1 MRPIAV
7 CQTAHLL
14 LTHRH
19 RGQAPSHICFVLSA
33 VLIEYNAIP
42 LKIVNENRYQSLIS
56 WYTIAPQSLAR
67 MPPHLAHSLGSSFM
81 RRTLVCICVL
91 QAFSPFTWAEALPAD
106 KASVELQATSIT
118 GTADYETAQGPVKG
132 YLATRSASATR
143 TDTAIHE
150 TPQSISVV
158 TKDAVEDIGATRL
171 QDALDYAGGVGRA
184 NNFGGQG
191 LTTFTVR
198 GFTTGEFYRN
208 GFPINRGYPNTPDAN
223 TIERLEVL
231 RGPATML
238 YGRGDPGGT
247 FNVVSKQPLA
257 EPTVT
262 LGSQLDDQGMQR
274 ATLDASGPLDE
285 QGRLAYRLN
294 VVGEGGDT
302 FRDHVETERY
312 GVTPVITWQ
321 ASDDTKVI
329 FEGDFMRN
337 NHPLDRGL
345 TRFAN
350 QKGTASRDTFWGDK
364 DVGKLHNDNSVA
376 QLRFEHLL
384 NDNWTLGGGFQY
396 LDGTLQGNG
405 IEANSLAADGH
416 TLNRNFNYRKLEW
429 TDKDTQLNLTG
440 HFSTGGFD
448 HTLLTGVEFEDY
460 DYKSIIQ
467 RSSASYTSDIFNPV
481 YGKPRP
487 ALTSTPTHD
496 TENLKTYSAFV
507 QDQVALTERLKVL
520 AGARFERFEHEYKS
534 YVTGVKPWNAS
545 DNAVTP
551 RVGVTY
557 DLTDTVAVYADAAR
571 SFKPNTG
578 ASLQGGGFDPEKGKS
593 YEMGLKWQGF
603 DRQLSVDAAIYQ
615 IDKKNV
621 LTNDPADPTGISKVA
636 AGQVRSRGL
645 DLNVAGNLT
654 PEWRVIGGYAYVDA
668 KVTKDNTIRVGSH
681 LANIPR
687 NSFSLLNVYE
697 FQDGALKGLGLGAG
711 TKYVDER
718 VGQTS
723 NTAFTM
729 DGYTVVDLLSYYK
742 VNEKVRLNLDV
753 KNLFNR
759 DFEEGAFGNFYAYPG
774 EPRTVQVGIAYTL

>member
-1 MRPIAV
+1 
-7 CQTAHLL
+7 
-14 LTHRH
+14 
-19 RGQAPSHICFVLSA
+19 
-33 VLIEYNAIP
+33 
-42 LKIVNENRYQSLIS
+42 
-56 WYTIAPQSLAR
+56 
-67 MPPHLAHSLGSSFM
+67 M
-81 RRTLVCICVL
+81 RRTLISICVL
-91 QAFSPFTWAEALPAD
+91 QAFSPFAWAEQVPAEN
-106 KASVELQATSIT
+106 ASIELQATNVT
-118 GTADYETAQGPVKG
+118 ATADLESAQGPVQG
-132 YLATRSASATR
+132 YHATRSASATR
-143 TDTAIHE
+143 TDTSIHE

-158 TKDAVEDIGATRL
+158 SKDVVEDLGATRL

-208 GFPINRGYPNTPDAN
+208 GFPINRGYPNMPDAN

-257 EPTVT
+257 ERTVT
-262 LGSQLDDQGMQR
+262 LGSQLNDQGMKR
-274 ATLDASGPLDE
+274 GTLDASGPLDE
-285 QGRLAYRLN
+285 EGRLAYRLN

-321 ASDDTKVI
+321 ATDDTKVT

-345 TRFAN
+345 TRFPN
-350 QKGTASRDTFWGDK
+350 QRGTPSRDTFWGDK
-364 DVGKLHNDNSVA
+364 DAGKLHNDNNMA
-376 QLRFEHLL
+376 QLRFEHALS
-384 NDNWTLGGGFQY
+384 DNWTLGGGFQW
-396 LDGTLQGNG
+396 LDGSLKGNA
-405 IEANSLAADGH
+405 IEANGPGSLGADGR
-416 TLNRNFNYRKLEW
+416 TLQRNFNYRKLEW
-429 TDKDTQLNLTG
+429 TDKDYQLNLTG

-448 HTLLTGVEFEDY
+448 HTLLTGIEYEDY

-467 RSSASYTSDIFNPV
+467 RSSAVAGTYPIDIFDPV
-481 YGKPRP
+481 YGQTRP
-487 ALTSTPTHD
+487 ALTRTPTHD
-496 TENLKTYSAFV
+496 KENLKTYAAFV

-520 AGARFERFEHEYKS
+520 AGARFERFEHDYQNYVGKS
-534 YVTGVKPWNAS
+534 WQAA

-551 RVGVTY
+551 RVGVIY

-578 ASLQGGGFDPEKGKS
+578 ASREGGGFAPEKGKS
-593 YEMGLKWQGF
+593 YEMGIKWEAL

-615 IDKKNV
+615 IEKKNV
-621 LTNDPADPTGISKVA
+621 LTTDPVDNTFSVA
-636 AGQVRSRGL
+636 AGQVRSRGF

-668 KVTKDNTIRVGSH
+668 EVTRDNTLRSGTR
-681 LANIPR
+681 LMNIPR

-697 FQDGALKGLGLGAG
+697 FQDGALKGLGLGVG
-711 TKYVDER
+711 GKYVDQR
-718 VGQTS
+718 AGQTA
-723 NTAFTM
+723 NTAFSM
-729 DGYTVVDLLSYYK
+729 DAYTVVDLLGYYK
-742 VNEKVRLNLDV
+742 VNEHVRLNLDV

-759 DFEEGAFGNFYAYPG
+759 EYEEGAFGNIYAYPG
-774 EPRTVQVGIAYTL
+774 APRTVQVGIAYTL

>member
-1 MRPIAV
+1 
-7 CQTAHLL
+7 
-14 LTHRH
+14 
-19 RGQAPSHICFVLSA
+19 
-33 VLIEYNAIP
+33 
-42 LKIVNENRYQSLIS
+42 
-56 WYTIAPQSLAR
+56 
-67 MPPHLAHSLGSSFM
+67 M
-81 RRTLVCICVL
+81 RRTLVSLCVL
-91 QAFSPFTWAEALPAD
+91 QAFSPLSWAEVESAE
-106 KASVELQATSIT
+106 KAGIELQATSIT
-118 GTADYETAQGPVKG
+118 GTADYETAQGPVQG
-132 YLATRSASATR
+132 YHATRSASATR
-143 TDTAIHE
+143 TDTSIHE

-158 TKDAVEDIGATRL
+158 SKDVVEDIGATRL

-208 GFPINRGYPNTPDAN
+208 GFPINRGYPNMPDAN

-294 VVGEGGDT
+294 VVGEGGET

-321 ASDDTKVI
+321 ATDDTKVI

-345 TRFAN
+345 TRFTN

-364 DVGKLHNDNSVA
+364 DVGKLHNDNNMA

-384 NDNWTLGGGFQY
+384 NDNWTLGGGFQW
-396 LDGTLQGNG
+396 LDGTLQGNA

-429 TDKDTQLNLTG
+429 TDKDAQLNLTG
-440 HFSTGGFD
+440 HFSTGAFD

-467 RSSASYTSDIFNPV
+467 RSSAAYTSDVFNPV

-496 TENLKTYSAFV
+496 KENLKTYSAFI

-520 AGARFERFEHEYKS
+520 AGARFERFEHEYET
-534 YVTGVKPWNAS
+534 YVAGGKNWKAS
-545 DNAVTP
+545 DNSVTP
-551 RVGVTY
+551 RVGAIY
-557 DLTDTVAVYADAAR
+557 DLTDTLAIYADAAR

-578 ASLQGGGFDPEKGKS
+578 ASSGGVGFEPEKGKS
-593 YEMGLKWQGF
+593 YEMGIKWEGL

-621 LTNDPADPTGISKVA
+621 LTTDPLDPNSKVA
-636 AGQVRSRGL
+636 AGQVRSRGF

-668 KVTKDNTIRVGSH
+668 EVTKDNTIRVGSR

-697 FQDGALKGLGLGAG
+697 FQDGSLKGLGLGAG
-711 TKYVDER
+711 AKYVDER

-723 NTAFTM
+723 NTPFSM
-729 DGYTVVDLLSYYK
+729 DAYAVVDLLSYYK
-742 VNEKVRLNLDV
+742 VNDKVRLNLDV

>member
-1 MRPIAV
+1 
-7 CQTAHLL
+7 
-14 LTHRH
+14 
-19 RGQAPSHICFVLSA
+19 
-33 VLIEYNAIP
+33 
-42 LKIVNENRYQSLIS
+42 
-56 WYTIAPQSLAR
+56 
-67 MPPHLAHSLGSSFM
+67 M
-81 RRTLVCICVL
+81 RRTLISICVL
-91 QAFSPFTWAEALPAD
+91 QAFSPFAWAEQVPAES
-106 KASVELQATSIT
+106 ASIELQATNVT
-118 GTADYETAQGPVKG
+118 ATADLESAQGPVQG
-132 YLATRSASATR
+132 YHATRSASATR
-143 TDTAIHE
+143 TDTSIHE

-158 TKDAVEDIGATRL
+158 SKDVVEDLGATRL

-208 GFPINRGYPNTPDAN
+208 GFPINRGYPNMPDAN

-257 EPTVT
+257 ERTVT
-262 LGSQLDDQGMQR
+262 LGSQLNDQGMKR
-274 ATLDASGPLDE
+274 GTLDASGPLDE
-285 QGRLAYRLN
+285 EGRLAYRLN

-321 ASDDTKVI
+321 ATDDTKVT

-345 TRFAN
+345 TRFPN
-350 QKGTASRDTFWGDK
+350 QRGTPSRDTFWGDK
-364 DVGKLHNDNSVA
+364 DAGKLHNDNNMA
-376 QLRFEHLL
+376 QLRFEHALS
-384 NDNWTLGGGFQY
+384 DNWTLGGGFQW
-396 LDGTLQGNG
+396 LDGSLKGNA
-405 IEANSLAADGH
+405 IEANGPGSLGADGR
-416 TLNRNFNYRKLEW
+416 TLQRNFNYRKLEW
-429 TDKDTQLNLTG
+429 TDKDYQLNLTG

-448 HTLLTGVEFEDY
+448 HTLLTGIEYEDY

-467 RSSASYTSDIFNPV
+467 RSSAVAGTYPIDIFDPV
-481 YGKPRP
+481 YGQTRP
-487 ALTSTPTHD
+487 ALTRTPTHD
-496 TENLKTYSAFV
+496 KENLKTYAAFV

-520 AGARFERFEHEYKS
+520 AGARFERFEHDYQNYVGKS
-534 YVTGVKPWNAS
+534 WQAA

-551 RVGVTY
+551 RVGVIY

-578 ASLQGGGFDPEKGKS
+578 ASREGGGFAPEKGKS
-593 YEMGLKWQGF
+593 YEMGIKWEAL

-615 IDKKNV
+615 IEKKNV
-621 LTNDPADPTGISKVA
+621 LTNDPADTTNTFSVA
-636 AGQVRSRGL
+636 AGQVRSRGF

-668 KVTKDNTIRVGSH
+668 EVTRDNTFRSGTR
-681 LANIPR
+681 LMNIPR

-711 TKYVDER
+711 GKYVDQR
-718 VGQTS
+718 AGQTA
-723 NTAFTM
+723 NTAFSM
-729 DGYTVVDLLSYYK
+729 DAYTVVDLLGYYK
-742 VNEKVRLNLDV
+742 VNEQVRLNLDV

-759 DFEEGAFGNFYAYPG
+759 EYEEGAFGNIYAYPG
-774 EPRTVQVGIAYTL
+774 APRTVQVGIAYTL

>member
-1 MRPIAV
+1 
-7 CQTAHLL
+7 
-14 LTHRH
+14 
-19 RGQAPSHICFVLSA
+19 
-33 VLIEYNAIP
+33 
-42 LKIVNENRYQSLIS
+42 
-56 WYTIAPQSLAR
+56 
-67 MPPHLAHSLGSSFM
+67 M
-81 RRTLVCICVL
+81 RRTLISICVL
-91 QAFSPFTWAEALPAD
+91 QAFSPLTWAEDAPAE
-106 KASVELQATSIT
+106 KASIELQATNVT
-118 GTADYETAQGPVKG
+118 ATADFESAQGPVQG
-132 YLATRSASATR
+132 YHATRSASATR
-143 TDTAIHE
+143 TDTSIHE

-158 TKDAVEDIGATRL
+158 SKDVVEDIGATRL

-208 GFPINRGYPNTPDAN
+208 GFPINRGYPNMPDAN

-257 EPTVT
+257 ERTVT
-262 LGSQLDDQGMQR
+262 LGSQLNDQGMKR
-274 ATLDASGPLDE
+274 GTLDASGPLDE
-285 QGRLAYRLN
+285 EGRLAYRLN

-321 ASDDTKVI
+321 ATDATKVT

-345 TRFAN
+345 TRFPN
-350 QKGTASRDTFWGDK
+350 QRGTPSRDTFWGDK
-364 DVGKLHNDNSVA
+364 DAGKLHNDNNMA
-376 QLRFEHLL
+376 QLRFEHAL
-384 NDNWTLGGGFQY
+384 NDNWTLGGGFQW
-396 LDGTLQGNG
+396 LDGSLKGNA
-405 IEANSLAADGH
+405 IEANGPGSLGADGR
-416 TLNRNFNYRKLEW
+416 TLQRNFNYRKLEW
-429 TDKDTQLNLTG
+429 TDKDYQLNLTG
-440 HFSTGGFD
+440 HFSTGGFE
-448 HTLLTGVEFEDY
+448 HTLLTGIEYEDY

-467 RSSASYTSDIFNPV
+467 RSSAALGTYPIDIFNPV
-481 YGKPRP
+481 YGQTRP
-487 ALTSTPTHD
+487 ALTRTPTHD
-496 TENLKTYSAFV
+496 KENLKTYAAFV

-520 AGARFERFEHEYKS
+520 AGARFERFEHDYQS
-534 YVTGVKPWNAS
+534 YVAGVKPWTAA

-551 RVGVTY
+551 RVGVIY

-578 ASLQGGGFDPEKGKS
+578 ASREGGGFAPEKGKS
-593 YEMGLKWQGF
+593 YEMGIKWEAL
-603 DRQLSVDAAIYQ
+603 DRQLSVDAAVYQ
-615 IDKKNV
+615 IEKKNV
-621 LTNDPADPTGISKVA
+621 LATDPLDNTLSVA
-636 AGQVRSRGL
+636 TGQVRSRGF

-668 KVTKDNTIRVGSH
+668 EVTRDTTLRAGTR
-681 LANIPR
+681 LMNIPR

-711 TKYVDER
+711 GKYVDQR
-718 VGQTS
+718 AGQTA
-723 NTAFTM
+723 NTAFSM
-729 DGYTVVDLLSYYK
+729 DAYTVVDLLGYYK
-742 VNEKVRLNLDV
+742 VNEQVRLNLDV

-759 DFEEGAFGNFYAYPG
+759 EYEEGAFGNIYAYPG
-774 EPRTVQVGIAYTL
+774 APRTVQVGISYTL

>member
-1 MRPIAV
+1 
-7 CQTAHLL
+7 
-14 LTHRH
+14 
-19 RGQAPSHICFVLSA
+19 
-33 VLIEYNAIP
+33 
-42 LKIVNENRYQSLIS
+42 
-56 WYTIAPQSLAR
+56 
-67 MPPHLAHSLGSSFM
+67 M
-81 RRTLVCICVL
+81 RRTLISICVL
-91 QAFSPFTWAEALPAD
+91 QAFSPLAWAEDAPAE
-106 KASVELQATSIT
+106 KTSIELQATNV
-118 GTADYETAQGPVKG
+118 TAAEQFESAQGPVQG
-132 YLATRSASATR
+132 YHATRSASATR
-143 TDTAIHE
+143 TDTSIHE

-158 TKDAVEDIGATRL
+158 SKDVVEDIGATRL

-208 GFPINRGYPNTPDAN
+208 GFPINRGYPNMPDAN

-257 EPTVT
+257 ERSVT
-262 LGSQLDDQGMQR
+262 LGSQVNDQGMKR
-274 ATLDASGPLDE
+274 GTLDASGPLDE
-285 QGRLAYRLN
+285 EGRLAYRLN

-312 GVTPVITWQ
+312 GVAPVITWQ

-345 TRFAN
+345 TRFPN
-350 QKGTASRDTFWGDK
+350 QRGTASRDTFWGDK
-364 DVGKLHNDNSVA
+364 DAGKLHNDNNMA
-376 QLRFEHLL
+376 QLRFEHAL
-384 NDNWTLGGGFQY
+384 NDNWTLGGGFQW
-396 LDGTLQGNG
+396 LDGSLKGNA
-405 IEANSLAADGH
+405 IEANGPGSLGADGR
-416 TLNRNFNYRKLEW
+416 TLQRNFNYRKLEW
-429 TDKDTQLNLTG
+429 TDKDYQLNLTG

-448 HTLLTGVEFEDY
+448 HTLLTGVEYEDY
-460 DYKSIIQ
+460 DYQSIIQ
-467 RSSASYTSDIFNPV
+467 RSAAAAGTYPIDIFNPV
-481 YGKPRP
+481 YGQTRP
-487 ALTSTPTHD
+487 PLTRTPTHD
-496 TENLKTYSAFV
+496 KENLKTYAAFV

-520 AGARFERFEHEYKS
+520 AGARFERFEHDYQT
-534 YVTGVKPWNAS
+534 YVPGAKNWQAA

-551 RVGVTY
+551 RVGVMY

-578 ASLQGGGFDPEKGKS
+578 ASREGGGFAPEKGKS
-593 YEMGLKWQGF
+593 YEMGIKWEAL

-615 IDKKNV
+615 IEKKNV
-621 LTNDPADPTGISKVA
+621 LATDPLDNTLSVA
-636 AGQVRSRGL
+636 TGQVRSRGF

-668 KVTKDNTIRVGSH
+668 EVTRDTTLRAGTR
-681 LANIPR
+681 LMNIPR

-711 TKYVDER
+711 GKYVDQR
-718 VGQTS
+718 AGQTA
-723 NTAFTM
+723 NTAFSM
-729 DGYTVVDLLSYYK
+729 DAYTVVDLLGYYK
-742 VNEKVRLNLDV
+742 VNEQVRLNLDV

-759 DFEEGAFGNFYAYPG
+759 EYEEGAFGNIYAYPG
-774 EPRTVQVGIAYTL
+774 APRTVQLGISYTL

>member
-1 MRPIAV
+1 
-7 CQTAHLL
+7 
-14 LTHRH
+14 
-19 RGQAPSHICFVLSA
+19 
-33 VLIEYNAIP
+33 
-42 LKIVNENRYQSLIS
+42 
-56 WYTIAPQSLAR
+56 
-67 MPPHLAHSLGSSFM
+67 M
-81 RRTLVCICVL
+81 RRTLISICVL
-91 QAFSPFTWAEALPAD
+91 QAFSPFAWAEQVPAEN
-106 KASVELQATSIT
+106 ASIELQATNVT
-118 GTADYETAQGPVKG
+118 ATADLESAQGPVQG
-132 YLATRSASATR
+132 YHATRSASATR
-143 TDTAIHE
+143 TDTSIHE

-158 TKDAVEDIGATRL
+158 SKDVVEDLGATRL

-208 GFPINRGYPNTPDAN
+208 GFPINRGYPNMPDAN

-257 EPTVT
+257 ERTVT
-262 LGSQLDDQGMQR
+262 LGSQLNDQGMKR
-274 ATLDASGPLDE
+274 GTLDASGPLDE
-285 QGRLAYRLN
+285 EGRLAYRLN

-321 ASDDTKVI
+321 ATDDTKVT

-345 TRFAN
+345 TRFPN
-350 QKGTASRDTFWGDK
+350 QRGTPSRDTFWGDK
-364 DVGKLHNDNSVA
+364 DAGKLHNDNNMA
-376 QLRFEHLL
+376 QLRFEHALS
-384 NDNWTLGGGFQY
+384 DNWTLGGGFQW
-396 LDGTLQGNG
+396 LDGSLKGNA
-405 IEANSLAADGH
+405 IEANGPGSLGADGR
-416 TLNRNFNYRKLEW
+416 TLQRNFNYRKLEW
-429 TDKDTQLNLTG
+429 TDKDYQLNLTG

-448 HTLLTGVEFEDY
+448 HTLLTGIEYEDY

-467 RSSASYTSDIFNPV
+467 RSSDEVGTYPVDIFNPV
-481 YGKPRP
+481 YGQTRP
-487 ALTSTPTHD
+487 ALTRTPTHD
-496 TENLKTYSAFV
+496 KENLKTYAAFV

-520 AGARFERFEHEYKS
+520 AGARFERFEHDYET
-534 YVTGVKPWNAS
+534 YVPRGKNWQAA

-551 RVGVTY
+551 RVGVIY

-578 ASLQGGGFDPEKGKS
+578 ASREGGGFAPEKGKS
-593 YEMGLKWQGF
+593 YEMGIKWEAL

-615 IDKKNV
+615 IEKKNV
-621 LTNDPADPTGISKVA
+621 LTTDPVDNTFSVA
-636 AGQVRSRGL
+636 AGQVRSRGF

-668 KVTKDNTIRVGSH
+668 EVTRDNTLRSGTR
-681 LANIPR
+681 LMNIPR

-711 TKYVDER
+711 GKYVDQR
-718 VGQTS
+718 AGQTA
-723 NTAFTM
+723 NTAFSM
-729 DGYTVVDLLSYYK
+729 DAYTVVDLLGYYK
-742 VNEKVRLNLDV
+742 VNEQVRLNLDV

-759 DFEEGAFGNFYAYPG
+759 EYEEGAFGNIYAYPG
-774 EPRTVQVGIAYTL
+774 APRTVQVGIAYTL

>member
-1 MRPIAV
+1 
-7 CQTAHLL
+7 
-14 LTHRH
+14 
-19 RGQAPSHICFVLSA
+19 
-33 VLIEYNAIP
+33 
-42 LKIVNENRYQSLIS
+42 
-56 WYTIAPQSLAR
+56 
-67 MPPHLAHSLGSSFM
+67 M
-81 RRTLVCICVL
+81 RRTLISICVL
-91 QAFSPFTWAEALPAD
+91 QAFSPLTWAEDAPAE
-106 KASVELQATSIT
+106 KASIELQATNVT
-118 GTADYETAQGPVKG
+118 ATADFESAQGPVQG
-132 YLATRSASATR
+132 YHATRSASATR
-143 TDTAIHE
+143 TDTSIHE

-158 TKDAVEDIGATRL
+158 SKDVVEDIGATRL

-208 GFPINRGYPNTPDAN
+208 GFPINRGYPNMPDAN

-257 EPTVT
+257 ERTVT
-262 LGSQLDDQGMQR
+262 LGSQVNDQGMKR
-274 ATLDASGPLDE
+274 GTLDASGPLDE
-285 QGRLAYRLN
+285 EGRLAYRLN

-321 ASDDTKVI
+321 ATDATKVT

-345 TRFAN
+345 TRFPN
-350 QKGTASRDTFWGDK
+350 QRGTPSRDTFWGDK
-364 DVGKLHNDNSVA
+364 DAGKLHNDNNMA
-376 QLRFEHLL
+376 QLRFEHAL
-384 NDNWTLGGGFQY
+384 NDNWTLGGGFQW
-396 LDGTLQGNG
+396 LDGSLKGNA
-405 IEANSLAADGH
+405 IEANGPGSLGADGR
-416 TLNRNFNYRKLEW
+416 TLQRNFNYRKLEW
-429 TDKDTQLNLTG
+429 TDKDYQLNLTG
-440 HFSTGGFD
+440 HFSTGGFE
-448 HTLLTGVEFEDY
+448 HTLLTGIEYEDY

-467 RSSASYTSDIFNPV
+467 RSSAALGTYPIDIFNPV
-481 YGKPRP
+481 YGQTRP
-487 ALTSTPTHD
+487 ALTRTPTHD
-496 TENLKTYSAFV
+496 KENLKTYAAFV

-520 AGARFERFEHEYKS
+520 AGARFERFEHDYQS
-534 YVTGVKPWNAS
+534 YVAGVKPWTAA

-551 RVGVTY
+551 RVGVIY

-578 ASLQGGGFDPEKGKS
+578 ASREGGGFAPEKGKS
-593 YEMGLKWQGF
+593 YEMGIKWEAL

-615 IDKKNV
+615 IEKKNV
-621 LTNDPADPTGISKVA
+621 LATDPLDNTLSVA
-636 AGQVRSRGL
+636 TGQVRSRGF

-668 KVTKDNTIRVGSH
+668 EVTRDTTLRAGTR
-681 LANIPR
+681 LMNIPR

-697 FQDGALKGLGLGAG
+697 FQDGALKGLGLGVG
-711 TKYVDER
+711 GKYVDQR
-718 VGQTS
+718 SGQTA
-723 NTAFTM
+723 NTAFSM
-729 DGYTVVDLLSYYK
+729 DAYTVVDLLGYYK
-742 VNEKVRLNLDV
+742 VNERVRLNLDV

-759 DFEEGAFGNFYAYPG
+759 EYEEGAFGNIYAYPG
-774 EPRTVQVGIAYTL
+774 APRTVQVGIAYTL

>member
-1 MRPIAV
+1 
-7 CQTAHLL
+7 
-14 LTHRH
+14 
-19 RGQAPSHICFVLSA
+19 
-33 VLIEYNAIP
+33 
-42 LKIVNENRYQSLIS
+42 
-56 WYTIAPQSLAR
+56 
-67 MPPHLAHSLGSSFM
+67 M
-81 RRTLVCICVL
+81 RRTLISICVL
-91 QAFSPFTWAEALPAD
+91 QAFSPFAWAEQAPAEN
-106 KASVELQATSIT
+106 ASIELQATNVT
-118 GTADYETAQGPVKG
+118 ATADLESAQGPVQG
-132 YLATRSASATR
+132 YHATRSASATR

-158 TKDAVEDIGATRL
+158 SKDVVEDLGATRL

-208 GFPINRGYPNTPDAN
+208 GFPINRGYPNMPDAN

-257 EPTVT
+257 ERTVT
-262 LGSQLDDQGMQR
+262 LGSQLNDQGMKR
-274 ATLDASGPLDE
+274 GTLDASGPLDE
-285 QGRLAYRLN
+285 EGRLAYRLN

-321 ASDDTKVI
+321 ATDDTKVT

-345 TRFAN
+345 TRFPN
-350 QKGTASRDTFWGDK
+350 QRGTPSRDTFWGDK
-364 DVGKLHNDNSVA
+364 DAGKLHNDNNMA
-376 QLRFEHLL
+376 QLRFEHVL
-384 NDNWTLGGGFQY
+384 NDNWTLGGGFQW
-396 LDGTLQGNG
+396 LDGSLKGNA
-405 IEANSLAADGH
+405 IEANGPGSLGADGR
-416 TLNRNFNYRKLEW
+416 TLQRNFNYRKLEW
-429 TDKDTQLNLTG
+429 TDKDYQLNLTG

-448 HTLLTGVEFEDY
+448 HTLLTGIEYEDY

-467 RSSASYTSDIFNPV
+467 RSSAAAGTYPIDIFDPV
-481 YGKPRP
+481 YGQTRP
-487 ALTSTPTHD
+487 ALTRTPTHD
-496 TENLKTYSAFV
+496 KENLKTYAAFV

-520 AGARFERFEHEYKS
+520 AGARFERFEHDYQNYVGKS
-534 YVTGVKPWNAS
+534 WQAA

-551 RVGVTY
+551 RVGVIY

-578 ASLQGGGFDPEKGKS
+578 ASREGGGFAPEKGKS
-593 YEMGLKWQGF
+593 YEMGLKWEAL

-615 IDKKNV
+615 IEKKNV
-621 LTNDPADPTGISKVA
+621 LTPDPVDSAFNVA
-636 AGQVRSRGL
+636 AGQVRSRGF

-668 KVTKDNTIRVGSH
+668 EVTRDNTLRSGTR
-681 LANIPR
+681 LMNIPR

-711 TKYVDER
+711 GKYVDQR
-718 VGQTS
+718 AGQTA
-723 NTAFTM
+723 NTAFSM
-729 DGYTVVDLLSYYK
+729 DAYTVVDLLGYYK
-742 VNEKVRLNLDV
+742 VNERVRLNLDV

-759 DFEEGAFGNFYAYPG
+759 EYEEGAFGNIYAYPG
-774 EPRTVQVGIAYTL
+774 APRTVQVGIAYTL

>member
-1 MRPIAV
+1 
-7 CQTAHLL
+7 
-14 LTHRH
+14 
-19 RGQAPSHICFVLSA
+19 
-33 VLIEYNAIP
+33 
-42 LKIVNENRYQSLIS
+42 
-56 WYTIAPQSLAR
+56 
-67 MPPHLAHSLGSSFM
+67 M
-81 RRTLVCICVL
+81 RRTLISLCVL
-91 QAFSPFTWAEALPAD
+91 QAFSPFAWAEQAPAEN
-106 KASVELQATSIT
+106 ASIELQATNVT
-118 GTADYETAQGPVKG
+118 ATADLESAQGPVQG
-132 YLATRSASATR
+132 YHATRSASATR
-143 TDTAIHE
+143 TDTSIHE

-158 TKDAVEDIGATRL
+158 SKDVVEDLGATRL

-208 GFPINRGYPNTPDAN
+208 GFPINRGYPNMPDAN

-257 EPTVT
+257 ERTVT
-262 LGSQLDDQGMQR
+262 LGSQLNDQGMKR
-274 ATLDASGPLDE
+274 GTLDASGPLDE
-285 QGRLAYRLN
+285 EGRLAYRLN

-321 ASDDTKVI
+321 ATDDTKVT

-345 TRFAN
+345 TRFPN
-350 QKGTASRDTFWGDK
+350 QRGTPSRDTFWGDK
-364 DVGKLHNDNSVA
+364 DAGKLHNDNNMA
-376 QLRFEHLL
+376 QLRFEHALS
-384 NDNWTLGGGFQY
+384 DNWTLGGGFQW
-396 LDGTLQGNG
+396 LDGSLKGNA
-405 IEANSLAADGH
+405 IEANGSGSLGADGR
-416 TLNRNFNYRKLEW
+416 TLQRNFNYRKLEW
-429 TDKDTQLNLTG
+429 TDKDYQLNLTG

-448 HTLLTGVEFEDY
+448 HTLLTGIEYEDY

-467 RSSASYTSDIFNPV
+467 RSSAVAGTYPIDIFDPV
-481 YGKPRP
+481 YGQTRP
-487 ALTSTPTHD
+487 ALTRTPTHD
-496 TENLKTYSAFV
+496 KENLKTYAAFV

-520 AGARFERFEHEYKS
+520 AGARFERFEHDYQNYVGKS
-534 YVTGVKPWNAS
+534 WQAA

-551 RVGVTY
+551 RVGVIY

-578 ASLQGGGFDPEKGKS
+578 ASREGGGFAPEKGKS
-593 YEMGLKWQGF
+593 YEMGIKWEAL

-615 IDKKNV
+615 IEKKNV
-621 LTNDPADPTGISKVA
+621 LTTDPVDNTFSVA
-636 AGQVRSRGL
+636 AGQVRSRGF

-668 KVTKDNTIRVGSH
+668 EVTRDNTLRSGTR
-681 LANIPR
+681 LMNIPR

-697 FQDGALKGLGLGAG
+697 FQDGALKGLGLGVG
-711 TKYVDER
+711 GKYVDQR
-718 VGQTS
+718 AGQTA
-723 NTAFTM
+723 NTAFSM
-729 DGYTVVDLLSYYK
+729 DAYTVVDLLGYYK
-742 VNEKVRLNLDV
+742 VNEHVRLNLDV

-759 DFEEGAFGNFYAYPG
+759 EYEEGAFGNIYAYPG
-774 EPRTVQVGIAYTL
+774 APRTVQVGIAYTL

>member
-1 MRPIAV
+1 
-7 CQTAHLL
+7 
-14 LTHRH
+14 
-19 RGQAPSHICFVLSA
+19 
-33 VLIEYNAIP
+33 
-42 LKIVNENRYQSLIS
+42 
-56 WYTIAPQSLAR
+56 
-67 MPPHLAHSLGSSFM
+67 M
-81 RRTLVCICVL
+81 RRTLISICVL
-91 QAFSPFTWAEALPAD
+91 QAFSPFTWADVAPTEQTSL
-106 KASVELQATSIT
+106 ELQATNVT

-132 YLATRSASATR
+132 YHATRSASATR
-143 TDTAIHE
+143 TDTSIHE

-158 TKDAVEDIGATRL
+158 SKDVVEDIGATRL

-208 GFPINRGYPNTPDAN
+208 GFPINRGYPNMPDAN

-247 FNVVSKQPLA
+247 FNVVSKQPLP
-257 EPTVT
+257 ERTVT
-262 LGSQLDDQGMQR
+262 LGSQLNDQGMKR
-274 ATLDASGPLDE
+274 GTLDASGPLDE
-285 QGRLAYRLN
+285 EGRLAYRLN

-321 ASDDTKVI
+321 ATDETKVI

-345 TRFAN
+345 TRFST

-364 DVGKLHNDNSVA
+364 DVGKLHNDNNMA
-376 QLRFEHLL
+376 QLRFEHIL
-384 NDNWTLGGGFQY
+384 NEDWTLGGGFQW
-396 LDGTLQGNG
+396 LDGTLQGNA

-440 HFSTGGFD
+440 HFSTGGFE

-467 RSSASYTSDIFNPV
+467 RSAAAYTSDIFNPV

-487 ALTSTPTHD
+487 ALVNTPTND
-496 TENLKTYSAFV
+496 KENLKTYAAFV

-520 AGARFERFEHEYKS
+520 AGARFERFEHKYETYVANTKS
-534 YVTGVKPWNAS
+534 WEAS

-551 RVGVTY
+551 RVGLIY
-557 DLTDTVAVYADAAR
+557 DLTDSLAVYADAAR

-578 ASLQGGGFDPEKGKS
+578 ATRTGEGFEPEKGKS
-593 YEMGLKWQGF
+593 YEMGIKWEAL
-603 DRQLSVDAAIYQ
+603 DRQLSIDAAVYQ

-621 LTNDPADPTGISKVA
+621 LTTDPLDTNSRVA
-636 AGQVRSRGL
+636 AGQVRSRGF

-668 KVTKDNTIRVGSH
+668 EVTKDNTLRAGTH

-697 FQDGALKGLGLGAG
+697 FQDGSLKGLGLGAG
-711 TKYVDER
+711 AKYVDER

-723 NTAFTM
+723 NTPFTM
-729 DGYTVVDLLSYYK
+729 DAYTVVDLLGYYK

-774 EPRTVQVGIAYTL
+774 APRTVQVGIAYTL

>member
-1 MRPIAV
+1 
-7 CQTAHLL
+7 
-14 LTHRH
+14 
-19 RGQAPSHICFVLSA
+19 
-33 VLIEYNAIP
+33 
-42 LKIVNENRYQSLIS
+42 
-56 WYTIAPQSLAR
+56 
-67 MPPHLAHSLGSSFM
+67 M
-81 RRTLVCICVL
+81 RRTLISICVL
-91 QAFSPFTWAEALPAD
+91 QAFSPLTWAEDAPAE
-106 KASVELQATSIT
+106 KASIELQATNVT
-118 GTADYETAQGPVKG
+118 ATADFESAQGPVQG
-132 YLATRSASATR
+132 YHATRSASATR
-143 TDTAIHE
+143 TDTSIHE

-158 TKDAVEDIGATRL
+158 SKDVVEDIGATRL

-208 GFPINRGYPNTPDAN
+208 GFPINRGYPNMPDAN

-257 EPTVT
+257 ERTVT
-262 LGSQLDDQGMQR
+262 LGSQLNDQGMKR
-274 ATLDASGPLDE
+274 GTLDASGPLDE
-285 QGRLAYRLN
+285 EGRLAYRLN

-321 ASDDTKVI
+321 ATDATKVT

-345 TRFAN
+345 TRFPN
-350 QKGTASRDTFWGDK
+350 QRGTPSRDTFWGDK
-364 DVGKLHNDNSVA
+364 DAGKLHNDNNMA
-376 QLRFEHLL
+376 QLRFEHAL
-384 NDNWTLGGGFQY
+384 NDNWTLGGGFQW
-396 LDGTLQGNG
+396 LDGSLKGNA
-405 IEANSLAADGH
+405 IEANGPGSLGADGR
-416 TLNRNFNYRKLEW
+416 TLQRNFNYRKLEW
-429 TDKDTQLNLTG
+429 TDKDYQLNLTG
-440 HFSTGGFD
+440 HFSTGGLE
-448 HTLLTGVEFEDY
+448 HTLLTGIEYEDY

-467 RSSASYTSDIFNPV
+467 RSSADLGTYPIDIFNPV
-481 YGKPRP
+481 YGQTRP
-487 ALTSTPTHD
+487 ALTRTPTHD
-496 TENLKTYSAFV
+496 KENLKTYAAFV

-520 AGARFERFEHEYKS
+520 AGARFERFEHDYQS
-534 YVTGVKPWNAS
+534 HVAGVKPWTAA

-551 RVGVTY
+551 RVGVIY

-578 ASLQGGGFDPEKGKS
+578 ASREGGGFAPEKGKS
-593 YEMGLKWQGF
+593 YEMGIKWEAL

-615 IDKKNV
+615 IEKKNV
-621 LTNDPADPTGISKVA
+621 LATDPLDNTLRVA
-636 AGQVRSRGL
+636 TGQVRSRGF

-668 KVTKDNTIRVGSH
+668 EVTRDTTLRAGTR
-681 LANIPR
+681 LMNIPR

-711 TKYVDER
+711 GKYVDQR
-718 VGQTS
+718 AGQTA
-723 NTAFTM
+723 NTAFSM
-729 DGYTVVDLLSYYK
+729 DAYTVVDLLGYYK
-742 VNEKVRLNLDV
+742 VNEQVRLNLDV

-759 DFEEGAFGNFYAYPG
+759 EYEEGAFGNIYAYPG
-774 EPRTVQVGIAYTL
+774 APRTVQVGISYTL

>member
-1 MRPIAV
+1 
-7 CQTAHLL
+7 
-14 LTHRH
+14 
-19 RGQAPSHICFVLSA
+19 
-33 VLIEYNAIP
+33 
-42 LKIVNENRYQSLIS
+42 
-56 WYTIAPQSLAR
+56 
-67 MPPHLAHSLGSSFM
+67 M
-81 RRTLVCICVL
+81 RRTLISICVL
-91 QAFSPFTWAEALPAD
+91 QAFSPFSWAEDAPAET
-106 KASVELQATSIT
+106 ASIELQATNVT
-118 GTADYETAQGPVKG
+118 ATADFESAQGPVQG
-132 YLATRSASATR
+132 YHATRSASATR
-143 TDTAIHE
+143 TDTSIHE

-158 TKDAVEDIGATRL
+158 SKDVVEDIGATRL

-208 GFPINRGYPNTPDAN
+208 GFPINRGYPNMPDAN

-257 EPTVT
+257 ERTVT
-262 LGSQLDDQGMQR
+262 LGSQVNDQGMKR
-274 ATLDASGPLDE
+274 GTLDASGPLDE
-285 QGRLAYRLN
+285 EGRLAYRLN

-321 ASDDTKVI
+321 ANDDTKVI

-345 TRFAN
+345 TRLPN
-350 QKGTASRDTFWGDK
+350 QRSTPSRDTFWGDK
-364 DVGKLHNDNSVA
+364 NAGKLHNDNNMA
-376 QLRFEHLL
+376 QLRFEHAL
-384 NDNWTLGGGFQY
+384 NDNWTLGGGFQW
-396 LDGTLQGNG
+396 LDGSLKGNA
-405 IEANSLAADGH
+405 IEANGAGSLGTDGR
-416 TLNRNFNYRKLEW
+416 TLQRNFNYRKLEW
-429 TDKDTQLNLTG
+429 TDKDYQLNLTG

-448 HTLLTGVEFEDY
+448 HTLLTGIEYEDY

-467 RSSASYTSDIFNPV
+467 RSSAVPGTYPIDIFNPV
-481 YGKPRP
+481 YGQVRP
-487 ALTSTPTHD
+487 PLTRTPTHD
-496 TENLKTYSAFV
+496 KENLKTYAAFV

-520 AGARFERFEHEYKS
+520 AGARFERFEHDYET
-534 YVTGVKPWNAS
+534 YVPLGKNWQAA

-551 RVGVTY
+551 RVGVIY

-578 ASLQGGGFDPEKGKS
+578 ASREGGGFAPEKGKS
-593 YEMGLKWQGF
+593 YEMGIKWEAL

-615 IDKKNV
+615 IEKKNV
-621 LTNDPADPTGISKVA
+621 LTNDPADPTNTFSVA
-636 AGQVRSRGL
+636 AGQVRSRGF

-668 KVTKDNTIRVGSH
+668 EVTRDNTFRAGTR
-681 LANIPR
+681 LMNIPR

-711 TKYVDER
+711 GKYVDQR
-718 VGQTS
+718 AGQTA
-723 NTAFTM
+723 NTGFSM
-729 DGYTVVDLLSYYK
+729 DAYTVVDLLGYYK
-742 VNEKVRLNLDV
+742 VNEQVRLNLDV

-759 DFEEGAFGNFYAYPG
+759 EYEEGAFGNIYAYPG
-774 EPRTVQVGIAYTL
+774 APRTVQVGISYTL

>member
-1 MRPIAV
+1 
-7 CQTAHLL
+7 
-14 LTHRH
+14 
-19 RGQAPSHICFVLSA
+19 
-33 VLIEYNAIP
+33 
-42 LKIVNENRYQSLIS
+42 
-56 WYTIAPQSLAR
+56 
-67 MPPHLAHSLGSSFM
+67 M
-81 RRTLVCICVL
+81 RRTLISICVL
-91 QAFSPFTWAEALPAD
+91 QAFSPFAWAEQVPAEN
-106 KASVELQATSIT
+106 ASIELQATNVT
-118 GTADYETAQGPVKG
+118 ATADLESTQGPVQG
-132 YLATRSASATR
+132 YHATRSASATR

-158 TKDAVEDIGATRL
+158 SKDVVEDLGATRL

-208 GFPINRGYPNTPDAN
+208 GFPINRGYPNMPDAN

-257 EPTVT
+257 ERTVT
-262 LGSQLDDQGMQR
+262 LGSQLNDQGMKR
-274 ATLDASGPLDE
+274 GTLDASGPLDE
-285 QGRLAYRLN
+285 EGRLAYRLN

-321 ASDDTKVI
+321 ATDDTKVT

-345 TRFAN
+345 TRFPN
-350 QKGTASRDTFWGDK
+350 QRGTPSRDTFWGDK
-364 DVGKLHNDNSVA
+364 DAGKLHNDNNMA
-376 QLRFEHLL
+376 QLRFEHALS
-384 NDNWTLGGGFQY
+384 DNWTLGGGFQW
-396 LDGTLQGNG
+396 LDGSLKGNA
-405 IEANSLAADGH
+405 IEANGPGSLGTDGR
-416 TLNRNFNYRKLEW
+416 TLQRNFNYRKLEW
-429 TDKDTQLNLTG
+429 TDKDYQLNLTG

-448 HTLLTGVEFEDY
+448 HTLLTGIEYEDY

-467 RSSASYTSDIFNPV
+467 RSSAVAGTYPIDIFDPV
-481 YGKPRP
+481 YGQPRP
-487 ALTSTPTHD
+487 ALTRTPTHD
-496 TENLKTYSAFV
+496 KENLKTYAAFV

-520 AGARFERFEHEYKS
+520 AGARFERFEHDYQNYVGKS
-534 YVTGVKPWNAS
+534 WQAA

-551 RVGVTY
+551 RVGVIY
-557 DLTDTVAVYADAAR
+557 DLTDTIAVYADAAR

-578 ASLQGGGFDPEKGKS
+578 ASREGGGFAPEKGKS
-593 YEMGLKWQGF
+593 YEMGIKWEAL

-615 IDKKNV
+615 IEKKNV
-621 LTNDPADPTGISKVA
+621 LTTDPVDNTFSVA
-636 AGQVRSRGL
+636 AGQVRSRGF

-668 KVTKDNTIRVGSH
+668 EVTRDNTLRFGTR
-681 LANIPR
+681 LMNIPR

-697 FQDGALKGLGLGAG
+697 FQDGALKGLGLGVG
-711 TKYVDER
+711 GKYVDQR
-718 VGQTS
+718 AGQTA
-723 NTAFTM
+723 NTAFSM
-729 DGYTVVDLLSYYK
+729 DAYTVVDLLGYYK
-742 VNEKVRLNLDV
+742 VNEHVRLNLDV

-759 DFEEGAFGNFYAYPG
+759 EYEEGAFGNIYAYPG
-774 EPRTVQVGIAYTL
+774 APRTVQVGIAYTL

>member
-1 MRPIAV
+1 
-7 CQTAHLL
+7 
-14 LTHRH
+14 
-19 RGQAPSHICFVLSA
+19 
-33 VLIEYNAIP
+33 
-42 LKIVNENRYQSLIS
+42 
-56 WYTIAPQSLAR
+56 
-67 MPPHLAHSLGSSFM
+67 M
-81 RRTLVCICVL
+81 RRTLVSICVL
-91 QAFSPFTWAEALPAD
+91 QAFSPLSWAEVEPVE
-106 KASVELQATSIT
+106 KAGLELQATNIT
-118 GTADYETAQGPVKG
+118 GTADYETAQGPVQG
-132 YLATRSASATR
+132 YRATRSASATR
-143 TDTAIHE
+143 TDTSIHE

-208 GFPINRGYPNTPDAN
+208 GFPINRGYPNMPDAN

-247 FNVVSKQPLA
+247 FNVVSKQPLP
-257 EPTVT
+257 ERSVT
-262 LGSQLDDQGMQR
+262 LGSQLSDQGMR
-274 ATLDASGPLDE
+274 RGTLDASGPLDDE
-285 QGRLAYRLN
+285 GRLAYRLN

-321 ASDDTKVI
+321 ATDDTKLI

-345 TRFAN
+345 TRYAN
-350 QKGTASRDTFWGDK
+350 QKGTPSRDTFWGEK
-364 DVGKLHNDNSVA
+364 DIGKLHNDNSMA

-384 NDNWTLGGGFQY
+384 NDNWTLGGGFQW
-396 LDGTLQGNG
+396 LDGTLQGNA
-405 IEANSLAADGH
+405 IEANSLAADGR
-416 TLNRNFNYRKLEW
+416 TLSRNFNYRKLEW

-440 HFSTGGFD
+440 HFSTGGFE

-467 RSSASYTSDIFNPV
+467 RSSGAAGTYPIDIFNPV
-481 YGKPRP
+481 YGQPRP
-487 ALTSTPTHD
+487 ALTRTPTHD
-496 TENLKTYSAFV
+496 KENLKTYAAFV

-520 AGARFERFEHEYKS
+520 AGARFERFEHDYHTYVPGGKS
-534 YVTGVKPWNAS
+534 WEAS

-551 RVGVTY
+551 RVGLTY
-557 DLTDTVAVYADAAR
+557 DLTETVAVYADAAR

-578 ASLQGGGFDPEKGKS
+578 ASRQGGGFEPEKGKS
-593 YEMGLKWQGF
+593 YEMGIKWEAL
-603 DRQLSVDAAIYQ
+603 DHQLSVDAAIYQ
-615 IDKKNV
+615 IEKKNV
-621 LTNDPADPTGISKVA
+621 LTTDPVDSTFSVA
-636 AGQVRSRGL
+636 AGQVRSRGF
-645 DLNVAGNLT
+645 DLNVAGNFT

-668 KVTKDNTIRVGSH
+668 EVTKDNSIRVGSR

-687 NSFSLLNVYE
+687 SSFSLLNVYE

-711 TKYVDER
+711 SKYVAER

-723 NTAFTM
+723 NTPFSMGA
-729 DGYTVVDLLSYYK
+729 YTVVDLLSYYK

-759 DFEEGAFGNFYAYPG
+759 DYEEGAFGNIYAYPG
-774 EPRTVQVGIAYTL
+774 APRTVQVGIAYTL

>member
-1 MRPIAV
+1 
-7 CQTAHLL
+7 
-14 LTHRH
+14 
-19 RGQAPSHICFVLSA
+19 
-33 VLIEYNAIP
+33 
-42 LKIVNENRYQSLIS
+42 
-56 WYTIAPQSLAR
+56 
-67 MPPHLAHSLGSSFM
+67 M
-81 RRTLVCICVL
+81 RRTLVSLCVL
-91 QAFSPFTWAEALPAD
+91 QAFSPLSWAEVESAE
-106 KASVELQATSIT
+106 KAGIELQATSIT
-118 GTADYETAQGPVKG
+118 GTADYETAQGPVQG
-132 YLATRSASATR
+132 YHATRSASATR
-143 TDTAIHE
+143 TDTSIHE

-158 TKDAVEDIGATRL
+158 SKDVVEDIGATRL

-208 GFPINRGYPNTPDAN
+208 GFPINRGYPNMPDAN

-294 VVGEGGDT
+294 VVGEGGET

-321 ASDDTKVI
+321 ATDDTKVI

-345 TRFAN
+345 TRFTN

-364 DVGKLHNDNSVA
+364 DVGKLHNDNNMA

-384 NDNWTLGGGFQY
+384 NDNWTLGGGFQW
-396 LDGTLQGNG
+396 LDGTLQGNA

-429 TDKDTQLNLTG
+429 TDKDAQLNLTG
-440 HFSTGGFD
+440 HFSTGAFD

-467 RSSASYTSDIFNPV
+467 RSSAAYTSDIFNPV

-496 TENLKTYSAFV
+496 KENLKTYSAFI

-520 AGARFERFEHEYKS
+520 AGARFERFEHEYET
-534 YVTGVKPWNAS
+534 YVAGGKNWKAS
-545 DNAVTP
+545 DNSVTP
-551 RVGVTY
+551 RVGAIY
-557 DLTDTVAVYADAAR
+557 DLTDTLAIYADAAR

-578 ASLQGGGFDPEKGKS
+578 ASSGGVGFEPEKGKS
-593 YEMGLKWQGF
+593 YEMGIKWEGL

-621 LTNDPADPTGISKVA
+621 LTTDPLDPNSKVA
-636 AGQVRSRGL
+636 AGQVRSRGF

-668 KVTKDNTIRVGSH
+668 EVTKDNTIRVGSR

-697 FQDGALKGLGLGAG
+697 FQDGSLKGLGLGAG
-711 TKYVDER
+711 AKYVDER

-723 NTAFTM
+723 NTPFSM
-729 DGYTVVDLLSYYK
+729 DAYAVVDLLSYYK
-742 VNEKVRLNLDV
+742 VNDKVRLNLDV

>member
-1 MRPIAV
+1 
-7 CQTAHLL
+7 
-14 LTHRH
+14 
-19 RGQAPSHICFVLSA
+19 
-33 VLIEYNAIP
+33 
-42 LKIVNENRYQSLIS
+42 
-56 WYTIAPQSLAR
+56 
-67 MPPHLAHSLGSSFM
+67 M
-81 RRTLVCICVL
+81 RRTLISICVL
-91 QAFSPFTWAEALPAD
+91 QAFSPFTWAEV
-106 KASVELQATSIT
+106 ASTETTRVELQATNIT
-118 GTADYETAQGPVKG
+118 GAADYETAQGPVQG
-132 YLATRSASATR
+132 YHATRSASATR
-143 TDTAIHE
+143 TDTSIHE

-158 TKDAVEDIGATRL
+158 SKDVVEDIGATRL

-208 GFPINRGYPNTPDAN
+208 GFPINRGYPNMPDAN
-223 TIERLEVL
+223 SIERLEVL

-257 EPTVT
+257 EPKVT

-312 GVTPVITWQ
+312 GVTPVVTWQ
-321 ASDDTKVI
+321 ATDDTKVI

-345 TRFAN
+345 TRYAN
-350 QKGTASRDTFWGDK
+350 QKGTPSRDTFWGEK
-364 DVGKLHNDNSVA
+364 DIGKLHNDNNMA

-384 NDNWTLGGGFQY
+384 NDNWTLGGGFQW
-396 LDGTLQGNG
+396 LDGTLQGNA
-405 IEANSLAADGH
+405 IEANSLAADGR
-416 TLNRNFNYRKLEW
+416 TLSRNFNYRKLEW

-467 RSSASYTSDIFNPV
+467 RSSGLAGSYPIDIFDPV
-481 YGKPRP
+481 YGQPRP
-487 ALTSTPTHD
+487 ALTRTPTHD
-496 TENLKTYSAFV
+496 KENLKTYAAFV

-520 AGARFERFEHEYKS
+520 AGARFERFEHDYES
-534 YVTGVKPWNAS
+534 YVTGVKPWNTA

-551 RVGVTY
+551 RVGVIY
-557 DLTDTVAVYADAAR
+557 DLTETVAVYADAAR

-578 ASLQGGGFDPEKGKS
+578 AAREGGGFEPEKGKS
-593 YEMGLKWQGF
+593 YEMGIKWEALE
-603 DRQLSVDAAIYQ
+603 RQLSVDAAIYQ
-615 IDKKNV
+615 IEKKNV
-621 LTNDPADPTGISKVA
+621 LTTDPLDSTFSVA
-636 AGQVRSRGL
+636 AGQVRSRGF
-645 DLNVAGNLT
+645 DLNVAGNIT

-668 KVTKDNTIRVGSH
+668 EVTKDNTIRVGSR

-711 TKYVDER
+711 GKYVAER

-723 NTAFTM
+723 NTPFSMGA
-729 DGYTVVDLLSYYK
+729 YTVVDLLGYYK
-742 VNEKVRLNLDV
+742 VNDKVRLNLDV

-759 DFEEGAFGNFYAYPG
+759 DYEEGAFGNVYAYPG

>member
-1 MRPIAV
+1 
-7 CQTAHLL
+7 
-14 LTHRH
+14 
-19 RGQAPSHICFVLSA
+19 
-33 VLIEYNAIP
+33 
-42 LKIVNENRYQSLIS
+42 
-56 WYTIAPQSLAR
+56 
-67 MPPHLAHSLGSSFM
+67 M
-81 RRTLVCICVL
+81 RRTLISICVL
-91 QAFSPFTWAEALPAD
+91 QAFSPFAWAEQVPAEN
-106 KASVELQATSIT
+106 ASIELQATNVT
-118 GTADYETAQGPVKG
+118 ATADLESAQGPVRG
-132 YLATRSASATR
+132 YRATRSASATR
-143 TDTAIHE
+143 TDTSIHE

-158 TKDAVEDIGATRL
+158 SKDVVEDLGATRL

-208 GFPINRGYPNTPDAN
+208 GFPINRGYPNMPDAN

-257 EPTVT
+257 ERTVT
-262 LGSQLDDQGMQR
+262 LGSQLNDQGMQR
-274 ATLDASGPLDE
+274 GTLDASGPLDE
-285 QGRLAYRLN
+285 EGRLAYRLN

-312 GVTPVITWQ
+312 GVTPVLTWQ
-321 ASDDTKVI
+321 ATDDTKVT

-345 TRFAN
+345 TRFPN
-350 QKGTASRDTFWGDK
+350 QRGTPSRDTFWGDK
-364 DVGKLHNDNSVA
+364 NAGKLHNDNNMA
-376 QLRFEHLL
+376 QLRFEHAL
-384 NDNWTLGGGFQY
+384 NDNWALGGGFQW
-396 LDGTLQGNG
+396 LDGSLKGNA
-405 IEANSLAADGH
+405 IEANGPGSLGADGR
-416 TLNRNFNYRKLEW
+416 TLQRNFNYRKLEW
-429 TDKDTQLNLTG
+429 TDKDYQLNLTG

-448 HTLLTGVEFEDY
+448 HTLLTGIEYEDY

-467 RSSASYTSDIFNPV
+467 RSSAVAGTYPIDIFDPV
-481 YGKPRP
+481 YGQTRP
-487 ALTSTPTHD
+487 ALTRTPTHD
-496 TENLKTYSAFV
+496 KENLKTYAAFV

-520 AGARFERFEHEYKS
+520 AGARFERFEHDYQNYVGKS
-534 YVTGVKPWNAS
+534 WQAA

-551 RVGVTY
+551 RVGVIY

-578 ASLQGGGFDPEKGKS
+578 ASREGGGFAPEKGKS
-593 YEMGLKWQGF
+593 YEMGIKWDAL

-615 IDKKNV
+615 IEKKNV
-621 LTNDPADPTGISKVA
+621 LTTDPVDNTFSVA
-636 AGQVRSRGL
+636 AGQVRSRGF

-668 KVTKDNTIRVGSH
+668 EVTRDNTLRSGTR
-681 LANIPR
+681 LMNIPR
-687 NSFSLLNVYE
+687 NSLSLLNVYE

-711 TKYVDER
+711 GKYVDQR
-718 VGQTS
+718 AGQTA
-723 NTAFTM
+723 NTAFSM
-729 DGYTVVDLLSYYK
+729 DAYTVVDLLGYYK
-742 VNEKVRLNLDV
+742 VNEQVRLNLDV

-759 DFEEGAFGNFYAYPG
+759 EYEEGAFGNIYTYPG
-774 EPRTVQVGIAYTL
+774 APRTVQVGIAYAL

>member
-1 MRPIAV
+1 
-7 CQTAHLL
+7 
-14 LTHRH
+14 
-19 RGQAPSHICFVLSA
+19 
-33 VLIEYNAIP
+33 
-42 LKIVNENRYQSLIS
+42 
-56 WYTIAPQSLAR
+56 
-67 MPPHLAHSLGSSFM
+67 M
-81 RRTLVCICVL
+81 RRTLISICVL
-91 QAFSPFTWAEALPAD
+91 QAFSPFTWAEV
-106 KASVELQATSIT
+106 ASTETTRVELQATNIT
-118 GTADYETAQGPVKG
+118 GAADYETAQGPVQG
-132 YLATRSASATR
+132 YHATRSASATR
-143 TDTAIHE
+143 TDTSIHE

-158 TKDAVEDIGATRL
+158 SKDVVEDIGATRL

-208 GFPINRGYPNTPDAN
+208 GFPINRGYPNMPDAN
-223 TIERLEVL
+223 SIERLEVL

-257 EPTVT
+257 EPKVT

-321 ASDDTKVI
+321 ATDDTKVI

-345 TRFAN
+345 TRYAN
-350 QKGTASRDTFWGDK
+350 QKGTPSRDTFWGEK
-364 DVGKLHNDNSVA
+364 DIGKLHNDNNMA

-384 NDNWTLGGGFQY
+384 NDDWTLGGGFQW
-396 LDGTLQGNG
+396 LDGTLQGNA
-405 IEANSLAADGH
+405 IEANSLAADGR
-416 TLNRNFNYRKLEW
+416 TLSRNFNYRKLEW

-467 RSSASYTSDIFNPV
+467 RSSGLAGSYPIDIFDLV
-481 YGKPRP
+481 YGQPRP
-487 ALTSTPTHD
+487 ALTRTPTHD
-496 TENLKTYSAFV
+496 KENLKTYAAFV

-520 AGARFERFEHEYKS
+520 AGARFERFEHDYES
-534 YVTGVKPWNAS
+534 YVTGVKPWNAA

-551 RVGVTY
+551 RVGVIY
-557 DLTDTVAVYADAAR
+557 DLTETVAVYADAAR

-578 ASLQGGGFDPEKGKS
+578 AAREGGGFEPEKGKS
-593 YEMGLKWQGF
+593 YEMGIKWEALE
-603 DRQLSVDAAIYQ
+603 RQLSVDAAIYQ
-615 IDKKNV
+615 IEKKNV
-621 LTNDPADPTGISKVA
+621 LTTDPLDSTFSVA
-636 AGQVRSRGL
+636 AGQVRSRGF
-645 DLNVAGNLT
+645 DLNVAGNIT

-668 KVTKDNTIRVGSH
+668 EVTKDNTIRVGSR

-711 TKYVDER
+711 GKYVAER

-723 NTAFTM
+723 NTPFSMGA
-729 DGYTVVDLLSYYK
+729 YTVVDLLGYYK
-742 VNEKVRLNLDV
+742 VNDKVRLNLDV

-759 DFEEGAFGNFYAYPG
+759 DYEEGAFGNVYAYPG

>member
-1 MRPIAV
+1 
-7 CQTAHLL
+7 
-14 LTHRH
+14 
-19 RGQAPSHICFVLSA
+19 
-33 VLIEYNAIP
+33 
-42 LKIVNENRYQSLIS
+42 
-56 WYTIAPQSLAR
+56 
-67 MPPHLAHSLGSSFM
+67 M
-81 RRTLVCICVL
+81 RRTLISICVL
-91 QAFSPFTWAEALPAD
+91 QAFSPFAWAEQAPAEN
-106 KASVELQATSIT
+106 ASIELQATNVT
-118 GTADYETAQGPVKG
+118 ATADLESAQGPVQG
-132 YLATRSASATR
+132 YHATRSASATR

-158 TKDAVEDIGATRL
+158 SKDVVEDLGATRL

-208 GFPINRGYPNTPDAN
+208 GFPINRGYPNMPDAN

-257 EPTVT
+257 ERTVT
-262 LGSQLDDQGMQR
+262 LGSQLNDQGMKR
-274 ATLDASGPLDE
+274 GTLDASGPLDE
-285 QGRLAYRLN
+285 EGRLAYRLN

-321 ASDDTKVI
+321 ATDDTKVT

-345 TRFAN
+345 TRFPN
-350 QKGTASRDTFWGDK
+350 QRGTPSRDTFWGDK
-364 DVGKLHNDNSVA
+364 DAGKLHNDNNMA
-376 QLRFEHLL
+376 QLRFEHVL
-384 NDNWTLGGGFQY
+384 NDNWTLGGGFQW
-396 LDGTLQGNG
+396 LDGSLKGNA
-405 IEANSLAADGH
+405 IEANGPGSLGADGR
-416 TLNRNFNYRKLEW
+416 TLQRNFNYRKLEW
-429 TDKDTQLNLTG
+429 TDKDYQLNLTG

-448 HTLLTGVEFEDY
+448 HTLLTGIEYEDY

-467 RSSASYTSDIFNPV
+467 RSSAAAGTYPIDIFDPV
-481 YGKPRP
+481 YGQPRP
-487 ALTSTPTHD
+487 ALTRTPTHD
-496 TENLKTYSAFV
+496 KENLKTYAAFV

-520 AGARFERFEHEYKS
+520 AGARFERFEHDYQNYVGKS
-534 YVTGVKPWNAS
+534 WQAA

-551 RVGVTY
+551 RVGVIY

-578 ASLQGGGFDPEKGKS
+578 ASREGGGFAPEKGKS
-593 YEMGLKWQGF
+593 YEMGIKWEAL

-615 IDKKNV
+615 IEKKNV
-621 LTNDPADPTGISKVA
+621 LTTDPVDNTFSVA
-636 AGQVRSRGL
+636 AGQVRSRGF

-668 KVTKDNTIRVGSH
+668 EVTRDNTLRSGTR
-681 LANIPR
+681 LMNIPR

-711 TKYVDER
+711 GKYVDQR
-718 VGQTS
+718 AGQTA
-723 NTAFTM
+723 NTAFSM
-729 DGYTVVDLLSYYK
+729 DAYTVVDLLGYYK
-742 VNEKVRLNLDV
+742 VNERVRLNLDV

-759 DFEEGAFGNFYAYPG
+759 EYEEGAFGNIYAYPG
-774 EPRTVQVGIAYTL
+774 APRTVQVGIAYTL

>member
-1 MRPIAV
+1 
-7 CQTAHLL
+7 
-14 LTHRH
+14 
-19 RGQAPSHICFVLSA
+19 
-33 VLIEYNAIP
+33 
-42 LKIVNENRYQSLIS
+42 
-56 WYTIAPQSLAR
+56 
-67 MPPHLAHSLGSSFM
+67 M
-81 RRTLVCICVL
+81 RRTLVSLCVL
-91 QAFSPFTWAEALPAD
+91 QAFSPLSWAEVESAE
-106 KASVELQATSIT
+106 KAGIELQATSIT
-118 GTADYETAQGPVKG
+118 GTADYETAQGPVQG
-132 YLATRSASATR
+132 YHATRSASATR
-143 TDTAIHE
+143 TDTSIHE

-158 TKDAVEDIGATRL
+158 SKDVVEDIGATRL

-208 GFPINRGYPNTPDAN
+208 GFPINRGYPNMPDAN

-274 ATLDASGPLDE
+274 ATLDASGLLDE

-294 VVGEGGDT
+294 VVGEGGET

-321 ASDDTKVI
+321 ATDDTKVI

-345 TRFAN
+345 TRFTN

-364 DVGKLHNDNSVA
+364 DVGKLHNDNNMA

-384 NDNWTLGGGFQY
+384 NDNWTLGGGFQW
-396 LDGTLQGNG
+396 LDGTLQGNA

-429 TDKDTQLNLTG
+429 TDKDAQLNLTG
-440 HFSTGGFD
+440 HFSTGAFD

-467 RSSASYTSDIFNPV
+467 RSSAAYTSDIFNPV

-496 TENLKTYSAFV
+496 KENLKTYSAFI

-520 AGARFERFEHEYKS
+520 AGARFERFEHEYET
-534 YVTGVKPWNAS
+534 YVAGGKNWKAS
-545 DNAVTP
+545 DNSVTP
-551 RVGVTY
+551 RVGAIY
-557 DLTDTVAVYADAAR
+557 DLTDTLAIYADAAR

-578 ASLQGGGFDPEKGKS
+578 ASSGGVGFEPEKGKS
-593 YEMGLKWQGF
+593 YEMGIKWEGL

-621 LTNDPADPTGISKVA
+621 LTTDPLDPNSKVA
-636 AGQVRSRGL
+636 AGQVRSRGF

-668 KVTKDNTIRVGSH
+668 EVTKDNTIRVGSR

-697 FQDGALKGLGLGAG
+697 FQDGSLKGLGLGAG
-711 TKYVDER
+711 AKYVDER

-723 NTAFTM
+723 NTPFSM
-729 DGYTVVDLLSYYK
+729 DAYTVVDLLSYYK
-742 VNEKVRLNLDV
+742 VNDKVRLNLDV

>member
-1 MRPIAV
+1 
-7 CQTAHLL
+7 
-14 LTHRH
+14 
-19 RGQAPSHICFVLSA
+19 
-33 VLIEYNAIP
+33 
-42 LKIVNENRYQSLIS
+42 
-56 WYTIAPQSLAR
+56 
-67 MPPHLAHSLGSSFM
+67 M
-81 RRTLVCICVL
+81 RRTLISICVL
-91 QAFSPFTWAEALPAD
+91 QAFSPLTWAEDAPAE
-106 KASVELQATSIT
+106 KASIELQATNVT
-118 GTADYETAQGPVKG
+118 ATADFESAQGPVQG
-132 YLATRSASATR
+132 YHATRSASATR
-143 TDTAIHE
+143 TDTSIHE

-158 TKDAVEDIGATRL
+158 SKDVVEDIGATRL

-208 GFPINRGYPNTPDAN
+208 GFPINRGYPNMPDAN

-257 EPTVT
+257 ERTVT
-262 LGSQLDDQGMQR
+262 LGSQVNDQGMKR
-274 ATLDASGPLDE
+274 GTLDASGPLDE
-285 QGRLAYRLN
+285 EGRLAYRLN

-321 ASDDTKVI
+321 ATDATKVT

-345 TRFAN
+345 TRFPN
-350 QKGTASRDTFWGDK
+350 QRGTPSRDTFWGDK
-364 DVGKLHNDNSVA
+364 DAGKLHNDNNMA
-376 QLRFEHLL
+376 QLRFEHAL
-384 NDNWTLGGGFQY
+384 NDNWTLGGGFQW
-396 LDGTLQGNG
+396 LDGSLKGNA
-405 IEANSLAADGH
+405 IEANGPSSLGADGR
-416 TLNRNFNYRKLEW
+416 TLQRNFNYRKLEW
-429 TDKDTQLNLTG
+429 TDKDYQLNLTG
-440 HFSTGGFD
+440 HFSTGGFE
-448 HTLLTGVEFEDY
+448 HTLLTGIEYEDY

-467 RSSASYTSDIFNPV
+467 RSSAALGTYPIDIFNPV
-481 YGKPRP
+481 YGQTRP
-487 ALTSTPTHD
+487 ALTRTPTHD
-496 TENLKTYSAFV
+496 KENLKTYAAFV

-520 AGARFERFEHEYKS
+520 AGARFERFEHDYQS
-534 YVTGVKPWNAS
+534 YVAGVKPWTAA

-551 RVGVTY
+551 RVGVIY

-578 ASLQGGGFDPEKGKS
+578 ASREGGGFAPEKGKS
-593 YEMGLKWQGF
+593 YEMGIKWEAL
-603 DRQLSVDAAIYQ
+603 DRQLSVDAVIYQ
-615 IDKKNV
+615 IEKKNV
-621 LTNDPADPTGISKVA
+621 LATDPLDNTLSVA
-636 AGQVRSRGL
+636 TGQVRSRGF

-668 KVTKDNTIRVGSH
+668 EVTRDTTLRAGTR
-681 LANIPR
+681 LMNIPR

-711 TKYVDER
+711 GKYVDQR
-718 VGQTS
+718 AGQTA
-723 NTAFTM
+723 NTAFSM
-729 DGYTVVDLLSYYK
+729 DAYTVVDLLGYYK
-742 VNEKVRLNLDV
+742 VNEQVRLNLDV

-759 DFEEGAFGNFYAYPG
+759 EYEEGAFGNIYAYPG
-774 EPRTVQVGIAYTL
+774 APRTVQVGISYTL